1 MKRSSCVHPCALR
14 ISRGTEK
21 RNTFLE
27 LNVILVGYSI
37 RPLSVIAQSMSTKK
51 YQRSNS
57 EALPCF
63 FNANTWSIKDVR
75 LLMPKLFDDVGLFDI
90 IKSNESQSR
99 CLFRLTAKKVR
110 RAGGAVSA
118 HTGTPDLFGCGTK
131 FSSKFALPE
140 QFAFLKKKNKE
151 LLKVF

>member
-1 MKRSSCVHPCALR
+1 MPELFGDGCILAM
-14 ISRGTEK
+14 TE
-21 RNTFLE
+21 
-27 LNVILVGYSI
+27 
-37 RPLSVIAQSMSTKK
+37 
-51 YQRSNS
+51 
-57 EALPCF
+57 
-63 FNANTWSIKDVR
+63 
-75 LLMPKLFDDVGLFDI
+75 
-90 IKSNESQSR
+90 SNESQSR